1 MRLPARG
8 KHPAALKVPQI
19 VAIVQ
24 ARSGEG
30 GGGVAASVLATFL
43 NCLDGVDGGGGG
55 GVLVVAATNRPHVLD
70 DALLRPG
77 RFGVAICVLEPNRA
91 ERGRILR
98 HYSAELPLASDVELD
113 ALADRTDGASG
124 AVLEALCREAVMLAL
139 REDLHV
145 AAVGARHFE
154 AALQAIHRSAAP

>member
-1 MRLPARG
+1 MLFFDE
-8 KHPAALKVPQI
+8 I
-19 VAIVQ
+19 DAIVQ

-43 NCLDGVDGGGGG
+43 NCLDGVDGGGGGGGSG

-139 REDLHV
+139 REDLHA